1 MSDERGELARQFL
14 QQVAPAPGGGDALE
28 SMSAPA
34 DRTEALMP
42 TAAAPERLRPHVE
55 SAAEKMARGEPLAPP
70 EQFALEAIIIPD
82 KRPAIDIKD
91 GDYAVTHRDWLH
103 LNEEAAKRTIRP
115 ALPSIG
121 RIELPDHP
129 SLPYGG
135 TGFVVGEGLLMT
147 NRHVAEIFCAGL
159 GGRGL
164 VFRPGHRAGIDFK
177 REAIGGSQLVEV
189 KGIAMIHPYWDMAL
203 LRVEGLP
210 AGVAPLKLAITDPDE
225 LIGRDVA
232 VIGYPAFDPRNDA
245 RVQNQV
251 FNNLYDV
258 KRLMPGKLNGRAPI
272 RSFGK
277 DVVSAKH
284 DSSTL
289 GGASGS
295 AVLDIASGEIVA
307 LHFAGIYLKT
317 NYGVPTADIAR
328 DPRIVDAGVNFTGSA
343 QAGAGPWDEWW
354 RTTEGSEAPA
364 AGPAPTPAP
373 AGVQS
378 VTVAANAGAGGHWTI
393 PIEISINVGEAVP
406 AADGKSG

>member
-1 MSDERGELARQFL
+1 MSDKRGELAKQFL
-14 QQVAPAPGGGDALE
+14 QQVAPPPGGALE

-34 DRTEALMP
+34 EHAEALMP
-42 TAAAPERLRPHVE
+42 TAAAPERLRPDVE
-55 SAAEKMARGEPLAPP
+55 SAAEKMARGEELAPP

-82 KRPAIDIKD
+82 KRPAIDIKN

-103 LNEEAAKRTIRP
+103 LNEEAAKKTIRP

-135 TGFVVGEGLLMT
+135 TGFVVGVGLLMT

-177 REAIGGSQLVEV
+177 REAIGGTQLVEV
-189 KGIAMIHPYWDMAL
+189 KGIEMIHPYWDMAL
-203 LRVEGLP
+203 LRVDGLP
-210 AGVAPLKLAITDPDE
+210 DGVVPLKLAITDPDE
-225 LIGRDVA
+225 LVGRDVA

-251 FNNLYDV
+251 FNNVYDV

-277 DVVSAKH
+277 DVPSAKH

-295 AVLDIASGEIVA
+295 AVLDVASGEIVA

-317 NYGVPTADIAR
+317 NYGVPTADLAR
-328 DPRIVDAGVNFTGSA
+328 DPRIVDAGVNFSGSGK
-343 QAGAGPWDEWW
+343 AGAGPWDEWW
-354 RTTEGSEAPA
+354 RTTEGTEATAAAPA
-364 AGPAPTPAP
+364 PAPTPAP

-378 VTVAANAGAGGHWTI
+378 VTVAANAGAGGRWTV

-406 AADGKSG
+406 AKPD